1 VEYLDKLRGTVN
13 IRRLMYEYRA
23 TVKTFADWL
32 LKREREINAKILA
45 EYDALEAEIAPL
57 RSALAAEEIA
67 ASRES
72 LNIEE
77 SWLPDVDDPPT
88 TI

>member
-1 VEYLDKLRGTVN
+1 
-13 IRRLMYEYRA
+13 
-23 TVKTFADWL
+23 VKTFADWL